1 MLKEA
6 TFKGIKVQYNLRKK
20 NRRTV
25 VLLHGFLEDHRVW
38 STYQKELAK
47 NSTVISIDLPGHGGT
62 PCLGYVHSMEEMAEV
77 VKSVLDA
84 ENIRKTIL
92 VGHSMGG
99 YVALAFGEIY
109 PDNINGICLFNSTAQ
124 PDSPL
129 KKEERDRA
137 IKVVKKHHDRF
148 IQEAIPNLFK
158 ETGYSKTSPKVRAL
172 IAKALDTP
180 KQGIVAALEG
190 MKIRVN
196 REIILKFAPYPIFF
210 IIGKKDPIIPYENLI
225 EQAKNSENAEY
236 FLSEKGGHMCFIEDT
251 YPCLDALKKFIVRC
265 KKSM

>member
-6 TFKGIKVQYNLRKK
+6 TFKGIKIRYNYRKK
-20 NRRTV
+20 NKRTV
-25 VLLHGFLEDHRVW
+25 VLLHGFLEDHQIW

-47 NSTVISIDLPGHGGT
+47 NSTVISIDLPGHGST

-77 VKSVLDA
+77 VKSVLDT
-84 ENIRKTIL
+84 ENIRKAIL

-99 YVALAFGEIY
+99 YVALAFGELF

-124 PDSPL
+124 PDTES
-129 KKEERDRA
+129 KKSERDRA
-137 IKVVKKHHDRF
+137 IQVVKKNHERF

-158 ETGYSKTSPKVRAL
+158 ETGFSKSSPKVRSL
-172 IAKALDTP
+172 IQKAIKTP

-210 IIGKKDPIIPYENLI
+210 VIGKKDPIIPFEHLI
-225 EQAKNSENAEY
+225 EQANQSENAQY
-236 FLSEKGGHMCFIEDT
+236 YLSEKGGHMCFIEDT
-251 YPCLDALKKFIVRC
+251 YPCLSALQKFIVHC
-265 KKSM
+265 KKAM